1 LRYIYEFDH
10 RIFLLCNDSSTK
22 FCVLS
27 SDDEE
32 EGALGVV
39 VCANSLERNAL
50 SLTLDF
56 GLGKLFFFLPK
67 YRRVHAHSLENVV
80 RYLF

>member
-1 LRYIYEFDH
+1 MNLITEFSYYVM
-10 RIFLLCNDSSTK
+10 ILALN
-22 FCVLS
+22 CVLS
-27 SDDEE
+27 SDEEE

-56 GLGKLFFFLPK
+56 GLGKLFFFAK
-67 YRRVHAHSLENVV
+67 ISSCSCT
-80 RYLF
+80 FS

>member
-1 LRYIYEFDH
+1 MNLITEFSYYVM
-10 RIFLLCNDSSTK
+10 ILALN
-22 FCVLS
+22 CVLS
-27 SDDEE
+27 SDEEE

-56 GLGKLFFFLPK
+56 GLGKLFFLPK

>member
-1 LRYIYEFDH
+1 MIRKLNNKHQISFRYIYEFDH

-27 SDDEE
+27 SDEEE

-39 VCANSLERNAL
+39 VCANSM
-50 SLTLDF
+50 S
-56 GLGKLFFFLPK
+56 
-67 YRRVHAHSLENVV
+67 
-80 RYLF
+80 